1 MSFADV
7 RRGVDVTATAEVL
20 EAHSHDPA
28 LADRWAKAGR
38 RAGVVEFY
46 CRVGVSHPDA
56 AASAENLGLVV
67 GELAH
72 HQTRTWGDVERLDE
86 ALGWYDSLEAPRASM
101 TLPTSRPHERA
112 WRRCAPATPTRPT
125 PPTSTCRCR
134 GRVEHNWLARHRR
147 PRVRVAVVLIETN
160 DGVVEVWS
168 DDDCYS
174 ADPDALRGDAE
185 RHAGP
190 CRLRH
195 DVRLDD
201 HDALSVLEDFLED
214 HVDVGRASCT
224 GRRQASTSPAATAT

>member
-1 MSFADV
+1 MRSRHAHEAD
-7 RRGVDVTATAEVL
+7 TT
-20 EAHSHDPA
+20 H
-28 LADRWAKAGR
+28 
-38 RAGVVEFY
+38 
-46 CRVGVSHPDA
+46 
-56 AASAENLGLVV
+56 
-67 GELAH
+67 
-72 HQTRTWGDVERLDE
+72 
-86 ALGWYDSLEAPRASM
+86 
-101 TLPTSRPHERA
+101 
-112 WRRCAPATPTRPT
+112 
-125 PPTSTCRCR
+125 STCRCR

-201 HDALSVLEDFLED
+201 HDALSVLEDFLEGPRRRRPGIVHWEETGIYIPSRD
-214 HVDVGRASCT
+214 GDV
-224 GRRQASTSPAATAT
+224 TARVGLVLTLDDANWRLAQPNLGTRSEAGSDRT